1 MFALLLFGFTTA
13 TFAQPIISG
22 DLRLRHEVVD
32 LEGKTQQ
39 NRNQFR
45 ARIRVNGDLNDT
57 MNYGIGL
64 TTGNRRLSG
73 TANEHIAVDLAYI
86 GWETSD
92 NLTLTGGK
100 MNNPLYRVG
109 DNELLWNDNFNP
121 EGFAAQV
128 DMDIVGAGE
137 KTILPVTSL
146 FVNGGYFVLNENP
159 TGEDFK
165 LIGGQAGITI
175 GDNLMVGAGHYYYT
189 LLEYSFYEYFVEV
202 GINLV
207 GTPVSFYGN
216 YVTDN
221 DIESWIAGAKM
232 APGIFELSYNY
243 RDVDFGVVDYNFTD
257 PDYATFV
264 GDDGGEGHEIGLG
277 IDLIENVTAQVT
289 CFMDPDFNDYKA
301 QVDLTVNF

>member
-1 MFALLLFGFTTA
+1 
-13 TFAQPIISG
+13 
-22 DLRLRHEVVD
+22 
-32 LEGKTQQ
+32 
-39 NRNQFR
+39 
-45 ARIRVNGDLNDT
+45 
-57 MNYGIGL
+57 L

-243 RDVDFGVVDYNFTD
+243 RDVDYGVVDYNFTD